1 MKQMSSQLR
10 SNWKGRK
17 MSKIKKA
24 ALPLLIVTL
33 LLTGC
38 GSDGVFEK
46 HSRNYDAI
54 TDVEGISF
62 DVPDG
67 LADFATAV
75 SEISDEVNFESNGT
89 YVYKEMGE
97 KYFLFNMESIVV
109 AAQKGS
115 GFAIGE
121 QDRNIE
127 ESVTGTDMFGIWFT
141 RTGKKKLSYEIEENK
156 NGTYKMIA
164 DVNASVSL
172 TKNLYDDFR
181 GQLAVMSDGSEEWAV
196 FVGIRED
203 DYEEASKATIRGV
216 SHMLKSV
223 NFYDNT
229 KQFVEDAVVV
239 GEAETESTI
248 AETEETI
255 ATETKEEVLETE
267 GTLEDVPPTEV
278 TEETNETVT
287 EDSVQ
292 ETERTSMPQTD
303 MEEET
308 AETKEAEDETEI
320 AVDEE
325 KAENGSEKKT
335 IQLNNQHKTK
345 KKDDVAYSTV
355 YSTLQEGNAGYA
367 DVYSKDDKCMKEL
380 VVTLNKVYRTS
391 DATSLLQEELG
402 DAFMPASAGTTWQ
415 AASFSIRYPDEE
427 KLYLNSLFTGM
438 DGDNLRYRGIKY
450 SKKTKEFVRGEEHF
464 IYYLVP
470 NGCTEYLLKFG
481 DSSVTGAHSVYYR
494 IPVEE

>member
-1 MKQMSSQLR
+1 
-10 SNWKGRK
+10 

-121 QDRNIE
+121 QDKNIE

-248 AETEETI
+248 AETEEAI
-255 ATETKEEVLETE
+255 A
-267 GTLEDVPPTEV
+267 
-278 TEETNETVT
+278 
-287 EDSVQ
+287 
-292 ETERTSMPQTD
+292 
-303 MEEET
+303 

-438 DGDNLRYRGIKY
+438 DGDNLRYWGIRY